1 MEGTG
6 VCGDILEQ
14 EAGFQQTI
22 ALLGLNTQEIEVE
35 VQDSLEEVLKNYFK
49 YFPHLS
55 AKKFLLF
62 GSTLLFLK
70 VEDRKQFPCDFCSKV
85 CKSKGGLTTHQTN
98 KHPSEQGQSSR
109 PLPESMQIVSSEKVE
124 ALISD
129 IGQHLID
136 EKLYKKEHMAE
147 VLKLKPS
154 ELSCQNSKGEKI
166 TTSCWNNF
174 MARQLLTGK
183 NILTSDQKIVF
194 LMLIH
199 LPERLVA
206 FLEDSQDTSSAKV

>member
-1 MEGTG
+1 MEGTS

-14 EAGFQQTI
+14 KAGFQQTI

-35 VQDSLEEVLKNYFK
+35 VQDSLEEVLKYYFK

-55 AKKFLLF
+55 AMRFLLF

-70 VEDRKQFPCDFCSKV
+70 VEDRKQFPCSKV

-129 IGQHLID
+129 IGQHLMD

-147 VLKLKPS
+147 VLKLKLS
-154 ELSCQNSKGEKI
+154 ESSCQNSKGEKI

-194 LMLIH
+194 LMLIR